1 MTTLREVTQ
10 VRNKTLLGCA
20 LLLLSSQTLLAV
32 VPCSE
37 LKTKIED
44 GMKEKGVQGFTLTIV
59 PAADT
64 AEGKVV
70 GTCDG
75 GKNKIVY
82 TKGEAPKPEKVE
94 PGLKDEKKPAAK
106 Q

>member
-1 MTTLREVTQ
+1 
-10 VRNKTLLGCA
+10 VRDR
-20 LLLLSSQTLLAV
+20 LLLSCATLLLVTQAAFAV

-44 GMKEKGVQGFTLTIV
+44 GMKEKGVQGFTLTVV
-59 PAADT
+59 PMSDA

-75 GKNKIVY
+75 GKSKIIY
-82 TKGEAPKPEKVE
+82 TKGEAPKPPKTE
-94 PGLKDEKKPAAK
+94 PSLKDEQKPAAK

>member
-1 MTTLREVTQ
+1 MRKKV
-10 VRNKTLLGCA
+10 LLSCA
-20 LLLLSSQTLLAV
+20 LLLLSSQAVFAV

-44 GMKEKGVQGFTLTIV
+44 GMKEKGVQGFTLSIV
-59 PAADT
+59 PVSEA

-70 GTCDG
+70 GNCDG

-82 TKGEAPKPEKVE
+82 TKGAAPKPEKVE
-94 PGLKDEKKPAAK
+94 PSLKDEKKPSAK
-106 Q
+106 L

>member
-1 MTTLREVTQ
+1 MRTRFMS
-10 VRNKTLLGCA
+10 GCA
-20 LLLLSSQTLLAV
+20 ILLLSQAVFAV

-59 PAADT
+59 PMADA

-75 GKNKIVY
+75 NKNKIVY
-82 TKGEAPKPEKVE
+82 TRGEAPKPEKTE
-94 PGLKDEKKPAAK
+94 PTLKDEKKPAEK